1 MQCLYIGT
9 IKYTDLFM
17 QFEFCYRQLAV
28 IARMSVI
35 FYFLFHVG
43 KIVRFSLKFSLAF
56 LSIILSYLQATM
68 ELKINTRW
76 FKSQLH
82 LTSLLRLFCVLFF
95 IEAPISLR
103 FLFSF
108 RILLFSLNNFILFFF
123 HSFISN
129 SRLLFSLQFFCLA
142 LFEVFIY
149 MFQLLPSLFWWVKG
163 FQPYY
168 HHVLHN
174 TFLSSKHAIIMTRL
188 ISKLI
193 NTKPEKLCTK

>member
-17 QFEFCYRQLAV
+17 QFEFFYRQLAV
-28 IARMSVI
+28 IARMSII
-35 FYFLFHVG
+35 FYFLFHTCE
-43 KIVRFSLKFSLAF
+43 IVRFSLNFSLAF

-108 RILLFSLNNFILFFF
+108 RILLFSLNNFIFLFFF
-123 HSFISN
+123 IHSLVALVSFSLFSSFSRPFLRYSFICS
-129 SRLLFSLQFFCLA
+129 SCFH
-142 LFEVFIY
+142 
-149 MFQLLPSLFWWVKG
+149 
-163 FQPYY
+163 PY
-168 HHVLHN
+168 
-174 TFLSSKHAIIMTRL
+174 FGG
-188 ISKLI
+188 
-193 NTKPEKLCTK
+193 